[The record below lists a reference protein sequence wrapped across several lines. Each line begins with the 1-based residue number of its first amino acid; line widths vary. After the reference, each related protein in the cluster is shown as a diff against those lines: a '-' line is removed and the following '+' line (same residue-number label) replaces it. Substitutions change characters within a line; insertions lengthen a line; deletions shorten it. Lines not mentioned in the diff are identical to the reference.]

1 MSAPGGVGGVH
12 PRVASSF
19 GQRKMMFVVLVAGAA
34 FILFF
39 PARQLV
45 EQRQR
50 IASLEGRL
58 VQLHTENDL
67 LEQDVKRLEDPAE
80 LEVLARER
88 LGLVKPGERAYYV
101 EPVEVTEQETP
112 RVEEGRAWWE
122 RTWERFTSLIRG
134 GD

>member
-1 MSAPGGVGGVH
+1 VSAI
-12 PRVASSF
+12 AESL
-19 GQRKMMFVVLVAGAA
+19 GQRKMMFVVLICGAA

-50 IASLEGRL
+50 IASLEDRL
-58 VQLHTENDL
+58 VQLHTENEL

-101 EPVEVTEQETP
+101 EPVEAIEEATS

-122 RTWERFTSLIRG
+122 RTWEWFTALIRG

>member
-1 MSAPGGVGGVH
+1 MSAI
-12 PRVASSF
+12 AESF
-19 GQRKMMFVVLVAGAA
+19 GQRKMMFVVLVLGAA

-50 IASLEGRL
+50 IASLEDRL
-58 VQLHTENDL
+58 EQLHTENDL

-101 EPVEVTEQETP
+101 EPVEVTDEEAPAET
-112 RVEEGRAWWE
+112 EGRAWWD
-122 RTWERFTSLIRG
+122 RTWEWFTSLVRG